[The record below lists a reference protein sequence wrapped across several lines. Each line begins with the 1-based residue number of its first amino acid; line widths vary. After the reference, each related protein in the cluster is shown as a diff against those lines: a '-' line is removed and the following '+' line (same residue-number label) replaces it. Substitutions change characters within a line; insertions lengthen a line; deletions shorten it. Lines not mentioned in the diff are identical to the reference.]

1 MTTDKRLSEARNP
14 ATGEIIGRY
23 PLHDAEFVRDAV
35 ARSRRAQRE
44 WAALPFARRR
54 AAIDRMHRRLYA
66 RSDEIASII
75 SAASGKTRV
84 DALATEVLPAL
95 MAVRYYRS
103 HARDFLR
110 ERRLEGGNPLM
121 FNKPSRITYRPYGV
135 VGIISPWNYPFA
147 IPFSEIVMG
156 LLAGN
161 GVILKVASDS
171 LPVGRAIDELFSEA
185 GLPPG
190 LFTYVNL
197 PGKEAGDAF
206 LSGGIDKLFF
216 TGSTEVG
223 KVLMERAARSLTP
236 VVLELGGN
244 DAAVI
249 CKSANLERAA
259 YGVLWAGFANAGQSC
274 GGIQR
279 VYVERSV
286 YEPFLERLCAAVRSL
301 RVGSPDSPD
310 SDIGCMANRRQKE
323 AVEAQ
328 VQRCLD
334 LGARIAAKS
343 PLDADL
349 EKGNYVPA
357 IVLTGATREM
367 PVISEEIFGPVVA
380 ILPFDTEDEAVSLA
394 NDSVYGLTASV
405 WSRDKRE
412 AWNIARRLRSGAIM
426 INDHLMSH
434 GLAETPWGGIGD
446 SGIGRS
452 HGRMGFMEMVQPAVI
467 VDETLPFATKDIWWH
482 PYSARVYGGLKAIIQ
497 FLYSGNPLRSVAALP
512 RLLGLFFR
520 YWER

>member
-1 MTTDKRLSEARNP
+1 MATDKNFSEARNP
-14 ATGEIIGRY
+14 ATGEVIGTY
-23 PLHDAEFVRDAV
+23 PLHDAAHVREAI
-35 ARSRRAQRE
+35 ARSREAQRV

-54 AAIDRMHRRLYA
+54 AAIDRMHRELYA

-75 SAASGKTRV
+75 SANSGKTRV

-103 HARDFLR
+103 RARGFLR
-110 ERRLEGGNPLM
+110 ERRLSGGNILM
-121 FNKPSRITYRPYGV
+121 FNKPARITYRPYGV

-171 LPVGRAIDELFSEA
+171 LAVGKAIDGLFGAA

-190 LFTYVNL
+190 LFAYVNL
-197 PGKEAGDAF
+197 PGKEAGEAF
-206 LSGGIDKLFF
+206 ISGGVDKLFF

-223 KVLMERAARSLTP
+223 KVLMERAAKTLTP

-249 CKSANLERAA
+249 CKSADLDRAVW
-259 YGVLWAGFANAGQSC
+259 GVLWAGFANAGQSC

-279 VYVERSV
+279 VYAERSI
-286 YEPFLERLCAAVRSL
+286 YEPFLKKLCAAVKAL
-301 RVGSPDSPD
+301 RVGKPDSPD
-310 SDIGCMANRRQKE
+310 SDIGCMANRKQKE
-323 AVEAQ
+323 TVEAQ
-328 VQRCLD
+328 IKKCLD
-334 LGARIAAKS
+334 LGARVAATS
-343 PLDADL
+343 PLDAEL
-349 EKGNYVPA
+349 ERGNYVRA
-357 IVLTGATREM
+357 MVLTSATPDM

-380 ILPFDTEDEAVSLA
+380 VIPFDSNEEAVSLA

-405 WSRDKRE
+405 WSRDKGE
-412 AWNIARRLRSGAIM
+412 AWGVARRLMAGAVM

-434 GLAETPWGGIGD
+434 GLAETPWGGFGA

-452 HGRMGFMEMVQPAVI
+452 HGEIGFMEMVQPTVL
-467 VDETLPFATKDIWWH
+467 VDETLPLAVKNIWWH
-482 PYSARVYGGLKAIIQ
+482 PYSARVYSGLRAIIQ
-497 FLYSGNPLRSVAALP
+497 FLYSGNPLKSLAALP